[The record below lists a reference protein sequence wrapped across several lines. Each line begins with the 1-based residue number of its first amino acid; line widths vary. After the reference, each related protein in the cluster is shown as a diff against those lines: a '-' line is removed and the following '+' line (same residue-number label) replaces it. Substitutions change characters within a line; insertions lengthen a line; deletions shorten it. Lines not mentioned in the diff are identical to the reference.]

1 MQMTL
6 RWFGD
11 KFDSVKLW
19 QIRQIPGVTGV
30 ITTLYDIPAGDVWPL
45 ERIEAL
51 QKEIGRRAYED
62 WEKNGSISL
71 SNIGEQLME
80 ISKKKETIAQQKIA
94 AEELEKKEQQI
105 LGTADNQK
113 PSKIFCPNCGQSYD
127 GPVKFCRKCGTKLQ

>member
-1 MQMTL
+1 MADLKESFSKGLTALNVKTSTFLEAKKIQTYISTL
-6 RWFGD
+6 N
-11 KFDSVKLW
+11 S
-19 QIRQIPGVTGV
+19 
-30 ITTLYDIPAGDVWPL
+30 
-45 ERIEAL
+45 EIEAL

>member
-1 MQMTL
+1 MADLKESFSKGLTALNVKTSTFLEAKKIQTYISTL
-6 RWFGD
+6 NN
-11 KFDSVKLW
+11 
-19 QIRQIPGVTGV
+19 
-30 ITTLYDIPAGDVWPL
+30 
-45 ERIEAL
+45 EIEAL

>member
-1 MQMTL
+1 MADLKESFSKGLTALNVKTSTFLEAKKIQTYISTL
-6 RWFGD
+6 NN
-11 KFDSVKLW
+11 
-19 QIRQIPGVTGV
+19 
-30 ITTLYDIPAGDVWPL
+30 
-45 ERIEAL
+45 EIEAL

-127 GPVKFCRKCGTKLQ
+127 GPVKFCSKCGTKLQ

>member
-1 MQMTL
+1 MADLKESFSKGLTALNVKTSTFLEAKKIQTYISTL
-6 RWFGD
+6 NN
-11 KFDSVKLW
+11 
-19 QIRQIPGVTGV
+19 
-30 ITTLYDIPAGDVWPL
+30 
-45 ERIEAL
+45 EIEAL

-71 SNIGEQLME
+71 SNIGEQRME

>member
-1 MQMTL
+1 MADLKESFSKGLTALNVKTSTFLEAKKSQTYISTL
-6 RWFGD
+6 NN
-11 KFDSVKLW
+11 
-19 QIRQIPGVTGV
+19 
-30 ITTLYDIPAGDVWPL
+30 
-45 ERIEAL
+45 EIEAL

>member
-1 MQMTL
+1 MADLKESFSKGLTAINVKTSTFLEAKKIQTYISTL
-6 RWFGD
+6 NN
-11 KFDSVKLW
+11 
-19 QIRQIPGVTGV
+19 
-30 ITTLYDIPAGDVWPL
+30 
-45 ERIEAL
+45 EIEAL

>member
-1 MQMTL
+1 MADLKESFSKGLTAINVKTSTFVEAKKIQTYISTL
-6 RWFGD
+6 NN
-11 KFDSVKLW
+11 
-19 QIRQIPGVTGV
+19 
-30 ITTLYDIPAGDVWPL
+30 
-45 ERIEAL
+45 EIEAL

-80 ISKKKETIAQQKIA
+80 TSKKKETIAQQKIA

>member
-1 MQMTL
+1 MADLKESFSKGLTALNVKTSTFLEAKKIQTYISTL
-6 RWFGD
+6 NN
-11 KFDSVKLW
+11 
-19 QIRQIPGVTGV
+19 
-30 ITTLYDIPAGDVWPL
+30 
-45 ERIEAL
+45 EIEAL

-62 WEKNGSISL
+62 WEENGSISL

>member
-1 MQMTL
+1 MADLKESFSKGLTALNVKTSTFLEAKKIQTYISTL
-6 RWFGD
+6 NN
-11 KFDSVKLW
+11 
-19 QIRQIPGVTGV
+19 
-30 ITTLYDIPAGDVWPL
+30 
-45 ERIEAL
+45 EIEAL

-105 LGTADNQK
+105 LDTADNQK

>member
-1 MQMTL
+1 MADLKESFSKGLTAINVKTSTFLEAKKIQTYISTL
-6 RWFGD
+6 N
-11 KFDSVKLW
+11 S
-19 QIRQIPGVTGV
+19 
-30 ITTLYDIPAGDVWPL
+30 
-45 ERIEAL
+45 EIEAL

>member
-1 MQMTL
+1 MADLKESFSKGLTAINVKTSTFLEAKKIQTYISTL
-6 RWFGD
+6 N
-11 KFDSVKLW
+11 S
-19 QIRQIPGVTGV
+19 
-30 ITTLYDIPAGDVWPL
+30 
-45 ERIEAL
+45 EIEAL

-105 LGTADNQK
+105 HGTADSEK
-113 PSKIFCPNCGQSYD
+113 SSKILYPNCGQSYD

>member
-1 MQMTL
+1 MADLKESFSKGLTALNVKTSTFLEAKKIQTYISTL
-6 RWFGD
+6 N
-11 KFDSVKLW
+11 S
-19 QIRQIPGVTGV
+19 
-30 ITTLYDIPAGDVWPL
+30 
-45 ERIEAL
+45 EIEAQ
-51 QKEIGRRAYED
+51 QKEIGRRAYEE
-62 WEKNGSISL
+62 WEKNGSMSL
-71 SNIGEQLME
+71 ANIGEQLME